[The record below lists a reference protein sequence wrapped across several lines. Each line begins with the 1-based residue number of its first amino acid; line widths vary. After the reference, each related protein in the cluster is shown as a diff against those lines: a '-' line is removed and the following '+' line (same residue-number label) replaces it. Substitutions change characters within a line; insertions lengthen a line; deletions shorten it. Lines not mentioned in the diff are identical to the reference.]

1 MMVPPPTPNSPLK
14 NPAAVPI
21 AASRRARDERI
32 GVGILGAVP
41 VPPVETIAE
50 ALRPLTDR
58 PQAAAVLSDIDGTLA
73 PIVERAEDAAVPDN
87 TSRLLGRIARS
98 YGLVA
103 CISGR
108 SATEARRIVGVG
120 GIAYAGSHGA
130 ELLLP
135 GQGQAE
141 LVPAFATWA
150 ERVHDFAFSKESPE
164 LRTLR
169 VRIEDKGPI
178 VAYHW
183 RGARDEDAARTLVEG
198 IAAEAE
204 SAGLIVHWG
213 RKVLEIRPP
222 VVVDKGQAVRE
233 LMRRTPVRTA
243 LFGGDDATDLDV
255 YDVLSQMTGDGSLDA
270 AVCVGIRSD
279 EGPAAIVE
287 RADVVV
293 DGPAGFVQVLELL
306 AAGTA

>member
-1 MMVPPPTPNSPLK
+1 M
-14 NPAAVPI
+14 
-21 AASRRARDERI
+21 
-32 GVGILGAVP
+32 P

-50 ALRPLTDR
+50 VLRPLTDR
-58 PQAAAVLSDIDGTLA
+58 PQQGAVLCDIDGTLA
-73 PIVERAEDAAVPDN
+73 PIVERAEEAAVPDN
-87 TSRLLGRIARS
+87 TSRLLGRLARS

-108 SATEARRIVGVG
+108 AAAEARRIVGVG

-135 GQGQAE
+135 GQAQAE

-150 ERVHDFAFSKESPE
+150 GRVREFAFGRESPE
-164 LRTLR
+164 LRMLR
-169 VRIEDKGPI
+169 IRIEDKGPI

-183 RGARDEDAARTLVEG
+183 RGARDEDAARTLLEG

-204 SAGLIVHWG
+204 SAGLLVHWG
-213 RKVLEIRPP
+213 RKVLEVRPP
-222 VVVDKGQAVRE
+222 VAIDKGQAVRE
-233 LMRRTPVRTA
+233 LMRRQPVRTA
-243 LFGGDDATDLDV
+243 LFAGDDATDLDV
-255 YDVLSQMTGDGSLDA
+255 YDVLGRQVEEGGLDA

-279 EGPAAIVE
+279 EGPAAIVD
-287 RADVVV
+287 RADLVV

-306 AAGTA
+306 AAGVP